1 MANYILRQV
10 LTLKQE
16 RLMDNKNN
24 EKGRMRD
31 GVFNLYKY
39 WKNITKPIYY
49 NVVSLPGESFE
60 FELKALELEKKGEHM
75 TLHMYEKLEKV
86 HSKQKSVV
94 EKSDLLSQTGVFY
107 KNESLPPVSAFANA
121 PTFAWADLCGNPT
134 PKNVE
139 LFSNSMAKK
148 SVLVI
153 TFADRFRRPDG
164 IDRDVLAFGAV
175 SYMQHKLSGMTLL
188 FSEEYKCKTKGM
200 PMVMM
205 AFTNSKSLAG
215 IVKKG
220 SPVRSPLKGKAIG
233 EQQVLF
239 GEVLA
244 LINKGRSNEYIM
256 SKLKL
261 RKMELAGYKAA
272 RTRQI
277 RGNARNMKR
286 S

>member
-1 MANYILRQV
+1 
-10 LTLKQE
+10 
-16 RLMDNKNN
+16 MDNQNN

-60 FELKALELEKKGEHM
+60 FELKALELEKEGEHM

-153 TFADRFRRPDG
+153 TFADRFRRPAGMDKE
-164 IDRDVLAFGAV
+164 VLAFGAV
-175 SYMQHKLSGMTLL
+175 TYMRHKLSKMTFL
-188 FSEEYKCKTKGM
+188 FSVDYKCKTKGM

-220 SPVRSPLKGKAIG
+220 SPVRSPSKGKAIG

-277 RGNARNMKR
+277 RGNSRNMKK

>member
-1 MANYILRQV
+1 
-10 LTLKQE
+10 
-16 RLMDNKNN
+16 MDNKNN

-60 FELKALELEKKGEHM
+60 FELKALELEKEGEHM

-139 LFSNSMAKK
+139 LFSNLMAKK

-175 SYMQHKLSGMTLL
+175 SYMKHKLAGMTFL
-188 FSEEYKCKTKGM
+188 FSEEYKCKAQGM

-205 AFTNSKSLAG
+205 AFTNSKSLASILNG
-215 IVKKG
+215 KSTIRRPKKTNTKKLTSSVFKEVKALLGKG
-220 SPVRSPLKGKAIG
+220 V
-233 EQQVLF
+233 
-239 GEVLA
+239 
-244 LINKGRSNEYIM
+244 SNELIM
-256 SKLKL
+256 SKLKI

-272 RTRQI
+272 RTREL
-277 RGNARNMKR
+277 RGGWSKIKK
-286 S
+286 SQ

>member
-1 MANYILRQV
+1 M
-10 LTLKQE
+10 LKQE

-60 FELKALELEKKGEHM
+60 FELKALELEKEGEHM

-153 TFADRFRRPDG
+153 TFADRFRRPAGMDKE
-164 IDRDVLAFGAV
+164 VLAFGAV
-175 SYMQHKLSGMTLL
+175 TYMRHKLSKMTFL
-188 FSEEYKCKTKGM
+188 FSVDYKCKTKGM

-220 SPVRSPLKGKAIG
+220 SPVRSPSKGKAIG

-277 RGNARNMKR
+277 RGNSRNMKK

>member
-1 MANYILRQV
+1 
-10 LTLKQE
+10 
-16 RLMDNKNN
+16 MDNKNN

-39 WKNITKPIYY
+39 WKNITKPTYY

-60 FELKALELEKKGEHM
+60 FETEALKLEKENEYM

-86 HSKQKSVV
+86 YSKQESVV
-94 EKSDLLSQTGVFY
+94 EKDDLLSQEGVFY

-153 TFADRFRRPDG
+153 TFADRFRRPAGMDKE
-164 IDRDVLAFGAV
+164 VLAFGAV
-175 SYMQHKLSGMTLL
+175 TYMRHKLSKMTFL
-188 FSEEYKCKTKGM
+188 FSVNYKCKTKGM

-220 SPVRSPLKGKAIG
+220 SPVRTPSKGKAIG

-239 GEVLA
+239 SEVLA

-277 RGNARNMKR
+277 RGNSRNMKR